1 MSFMETI
8 GQRIRRIRKERGID
22 RQEDLAPLCGIKQS
36 TLSDIESKNR
46 EFSATVLYAF
56 AKALEVST
64 DEIMYGTKEEIVG
77 QSELIRIFSE
87 LSQEQRNFVLS
98 MMRGLSDDNKP
109 NIKAA

>member
-1 MSFMETI
+1 METI

>member
-1 MSFMETI
+1 METI

-64 DEIMYGTKEEIVG
+64 DEIMFGTKEDIVG
-77 QSELIRIFSE
+77 QSELIRIFTN
-87 LSQEQRNFVLS
+87 LSPEQRKIVLG
-98 MMRGLSDDNKP
+98 MMRGLEATNQP
-109 NIKAA
+109 NSQAA

>member
-1 MSFMETI
+1 V
-8 GQRIRRIRKERGID
+8 D
-22 RQEDLAPLCGIKQS
+22 
-36 TLSDIESKNR
+36 
-46 EFSATVLYAF
+46 
-56 AKALEVST
+56 
-64 DEIMYGTKEEIVG
+64 

>member
-1 MSFMETI
+1 METI

-98 MMRGLSDDNKP
+98 MMRGLSNDNKP